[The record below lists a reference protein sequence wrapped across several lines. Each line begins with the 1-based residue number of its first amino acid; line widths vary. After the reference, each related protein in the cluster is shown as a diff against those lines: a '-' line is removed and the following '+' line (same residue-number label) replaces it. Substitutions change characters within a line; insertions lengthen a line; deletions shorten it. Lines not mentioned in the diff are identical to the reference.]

1 MSIFQTLGN
10 VVDYAGTA
18 LNLPD
23 WGLSEG
29 IAGGPTANTGRQTV
43 GYENLQPASYNYTP
57 TQATPTSG
65 SGTYNPPAPQN
76 TGGFPSNPAV
86 NEFYNGYRWTGN
98 EWAPPP
104 GGGGGGQPDYAA
116 EARSAI
122 ESGYSTYEQQLD
134 AMLNEGLPG
143 QQTALETQASAQ
155 LQRGQADILSQKQ
168 EGQTFLGEEEA
179 RAEKGK
185 TRTLKDIYGN
195 LRNSFMAGNVYLGA
209 QGAGDSSASG
219 MLNYALNKVGSKQTG
234 DVISQFNDIKAEIS
248 TRKSRIDEIYN
259 KEKNNLAFLYE
270 EKIGAI
276 SQWFYDQQ
284 NALRQQKGQLGVSKG
299 QDLASL
305 SQNLLN
311 VALQEMR
318 DIKAQAAEKQNALES
333 WAFSNSTTVQQAQQK
348 LAEIA
353 QYQSGKFQAPPLP
366 GIQMGGGSAP
376 AAYNPG
382 SVYQKEE
389 RSIFGGGTSRGYG
402 ASGGW

>member
-1 MSIFQTLGN
+1 MALTPTPVPTPTYPPDFP
-10 VVDYAGTA
+10 GTT
-18 LNLPD
+18 PTTSPYSVD
-23 WGLSEG
+23 WGVTNPLYSSPM
-29 IAGGPTANTGRQTV
+29 PT
-43 GYENLQPASYNYTP
+43 YSSPP
-57 TQATPTSG
+57 PTSG
-65 SGTYNPPAPQN
+65 SGSYNPPPPAPVNSDAERLALWRSLGN
-76 TGGFPSNPAV
+76 TGDLPVGW
-86 NEFYNGYRWTGN
+86 NGPGGG
-98 EWAPPP
+98 

-155 LQRGQADILSQKQ
+155 LKRGEADILSQKQ